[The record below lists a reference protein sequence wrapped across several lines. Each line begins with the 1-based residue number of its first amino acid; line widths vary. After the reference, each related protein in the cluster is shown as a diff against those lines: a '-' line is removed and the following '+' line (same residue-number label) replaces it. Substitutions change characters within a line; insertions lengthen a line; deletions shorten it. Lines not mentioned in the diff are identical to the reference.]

1 MPRVDLDR
9 LRELHAQGLSDPLV
23 AAELGCCVKSVSN
36 WRRRLKLREGG
47 NVRHQTRRFSDD
59 DLRALHAEGLT
70 DTDIS
75 ERLGVSRGA
84 VQWRRVMLDLPST
97 CAGRPHLPFDVETL
111 LAHHAAGL
119 TDPDIARLMG
129 TTGCRIKYQRNKL
142 GLAGNYK
149 PGSPSLSNGKLRALH
164 SEGLTDREI
173 AARVGLSVA
182 TVGERRRNLSLPA
195 QRRPPMSADPDR
207 VAQLRGEGLSYA
219 EIGRRLGCGKSTA
232 GRACLRLGVAENAV
246 PPPRKTPVPAPVP
259 VKAKSKAA
267 PLKAKPR
274 VAAVKDFGAPSG
286 AAPRP
291 SGLQAV
297 IEMARRESAAMKRAG
312 RI

>member
-1 MPRVDLDR
+1 MRRIDLDR

-23 AAELGCCVKSVSN
+23 AAELGCCAKSVSN
-36 WRRRLKLREGG
+36 WRRRLKLRKCG

-149 PGSPSLSNGKLRALH
+149 LGNPSLSNGKLRALH

-173 AARVGLSVA
+173 AERVGLSVA
-182 TVGERRRNLSLPA
+182 TVGERRRNLGLPA
-195 QRRPPMSADPDR
+195 QVRPRCQPIRIAWRSCA
-207 VAQLRGEGLSYA
+207 AQ
-219 EIGRRLGCGKSTA
+219 
-232 GRACLRLGVAENAV
+232 ACLM
-246 PPPRKTPVPAPVP
+246 PR
-259 VKAKSKAA
+259 
-267 PLKAKPR
+267 
-274 VAAVKDFGAPSG
+274 SG
-286 AAPRP
+286 AA
-291 SGLQAV
+291 SAV
-297 IEMARRESAAMKRAG
+297 ARARRGGHVSGWVLRKTRCRRRA
-312 RI
+312 RRLFPPRSR